1 LRWLV
6 GVFTAG
12 PQCAGRQC
20 AVPSIDMYAT
30 KGAVRCLLLSAAAAL
45 ASGCSSHSTPPP
57 PEQSF
62 KLTATI
68 QELMNAQIDPAAD
81 ALWDSVAFIATK
93 AGVEERQ
100 PRTEEQWQ
108 AVRMSAL
115 TLMEAASLLSMP
127 GRRVAADDREPGPGE
142 LRAAEIQSRIESS
155 RGAFVQFA
163 RSLQEAGQ
171 KALTAIEAKDAQRLM
186 DAGGVIDEACEACH
200 VTYWY
205 PDQNRP
211 GT

>member
-1 LRWLV
+1 
-6 GVFTAG
+6 
-12 PQCAGRQC
+12 
-20 AVPSIDMYAT
+20 MYVT
-30 KGAVRCLLLSAAAAL
+30 KGAILCLLISATAAL
-45 ASGCSSHSTPPP
+45 AAGCSSHSTPPP

-68 QELMNAQIDPAAD
+68 RELMDGEIDPAAD
-81 ALWDSVAFIATK
+81 ALWDSVAYIATRE
-93 AGVEERQ
+93 GVEERR

-108 AVRMSAL
+108 AVRMSAV
-115 TLMEAASLLSMP
+115 TLMEAANLLSMP
-127 GRRVAADDREPGPGE
+127 GRRVATDDHEPGPGE
-142 LRAAEIQSRIESS
+142 LKPAEIQRRIEMSH
-155 RGAFVQFA
+155 GAFVQFA

-171 KALTAIEAKDAQRLM
+171 KALNAIEAKDAQGLM